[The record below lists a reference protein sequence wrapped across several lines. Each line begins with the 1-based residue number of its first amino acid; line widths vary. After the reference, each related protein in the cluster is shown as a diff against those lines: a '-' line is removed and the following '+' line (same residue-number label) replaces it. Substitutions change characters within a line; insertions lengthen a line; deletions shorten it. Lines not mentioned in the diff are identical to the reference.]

1 MRQRGNEA
9 TRERGNEAMR
19 EQGNEAMKQRG
30 NHPVT
35 RHPFPV
41 SRLLRVWGGL
51 LVLIVLALAGIFIT
65 KSGINFILPLLGV
78 LVLMM
83 FAWVTIRNASFA
95 WLRGTVVPVLAV
107 VTALIIGSVVI
118 ASTDPLVLK
127 SASSFLED
135 PTTVLRNAWDAVSLA
150 YRSLFEGALGSPAK
164 ITAGL
169 ESWIVEGDAA
179 SLRSAVRPLSE
190 SITKSIPYILAGLSV
205 ALGFRA
211 GLFNIGAEGQFVVGG
226 LCSVVVGYKA
236 TGLPA
241 YVHLPLAVM
250 AGALGAGIWGAI
262 PGLLKAW
269 TGAHEVINTIMMNW
283 IAFRLTEYLLREPLE
298 KAQGTHRTPEIL
310 PTAELPR
317 FFPHPLRLH
326 AGLILALAAAVF
338 VYWFLWKTTW
348 GFEMRTVGAN
358 PDAARYGGISIKR
371 NIVLAMFI
379 SGALAGLS
387 GASESLGITHN
398 MSLGFSAG
406 YGFDSIALAL
416 LGGSHPLG
424 VVLASLLFGV
434 LRAGGTRMMSVAG
447 IPLEI
452 ISIVQSMVIV
462 FIAAPAI
469 IRGIYRLRAEREELG
484 PAMITRG
491 WGS

>member
-1 MRQRGNEA
+1 LSKDVRSPIEQTSSETAVRVAQPSFLQARQR
-9 TRERGNEAMR
+9 
-19 EQGNEAMKQRG
+19 
-30 NHPVT
+30 
-35 RHPFPV
+35 
-41 SRLLRVWGGL
+41 LLLWTWGA
-51 LVLIVLALAGIFIT
+51 LVLLIILALAGIFIT
-65 KSGINFILPLLGV
+65 KSGITLILPLLGV

-83 FAWVTIRNASFA
+83 FALVTIVKASFA
-95 WLRGTVVPVLAV
+95 WLRGAVVPVLAV
-107 VTALIIGSVVI
+107 VTALIIGSFVI
-118 ASTDPLVLK
+118 ALTDPLVLE
-127 SASSFLED
+127 SADYFFED
-135 PTTVLRNAWDAVSLA
+135 PATVLRHAWDAVSLA
-150 YRSLFEGALGSPAK
+150 YQALFEGALGSPSK

-169 ESWIVEGDAA
+169 ESWIVGGDAK

-190 SITKSIPYILAGLSV
+190 SITKSIPYILAGLAV

-226 LCSVVVGYKA
+226 LCSVIVGYSVK
-236 TGLPA
+236 GLPA
-241 YVHLPLAVM
+241 YIHLPLAVM
-250 AGALGAGIWGAI
+250 AGALAAGVWGAI

-283 IAFRLTEYLLREPLE
+283 IAFRVVEYLLKEPLE
-298 KAQGTHRTPEIL
+298 KIQGTHRTPDIL

-317 FFPHPLRLH
+317 FFPHPIRLH
-326 AGLILALAAAVF
+326 AGLVLALAAAIF
-338 VYWFLWKTTW
+338 VYWFLWRTTW
-348 GFEMRTVGAN
+348 GFEIRTVGAN
-358 PDAARYGGISIKR
+358 PDAARYGGISIRR

-398 MSLGFSAG
+398 MTLGFQAG

-434 LRAGGTRMMSVAG
+434 LRAGGTRMMSVAA

-452 ISIVQSMVIV
+452 TSIVQAMVII

-469 IRGIYRLRAEREELG
+469 IRGIYRLRAEKEELG

>member
-1 MRQRGNEA
+1 MRQRGNEGTRERGNEAMRERGNEARKQRGVGAVDGRDTGGNEAMRQRGNEA

-150 YRSLFEGALGSPAK
+150 YRSLFEGALGSPAQ

-169 ESWIVEGDAA
+169 ESWIVEGDAG

-269 TGAHEVINTIMMNW
+269 TGAHVVINTIMMNW

-310 PTAELPR
+310 PTAEL
-317 FFPHPLRLH
+317 
-326 AGLILALAAAVF
+326 
-338 VYWFLWKTTW
+338 
-348 GFEMRTVGAN
+348 
-358 PDAARYGGISIKR
+358 
-371 NIVLAMFI
+371 
-379 SGALAGLS
+379 
-387 GASESLGITHN
+387 
-398 MSLGFSAG
+398 
-406 YGFDSIALAL
+406 
-416 LGGSHPLG
+416 
-424 VVLASLLFGV
+424 LASSLIHS
-434 LRAGGTRMMSVAG
+434 ACT
-447 IPLEI
+447 
-452 ISIVQSMVIV
+452 
-462 FIAAPAI
+462 PA
-469 IRGIYRLRAEREELG
+469 
-484 PAMITRG
+484 
-491 WGS
+491 

>member
-1 MRQRGNEA
+1 MSEKDFNSTTAEHVMDDAVVQVAQPGFLKSN
-9 TRERGNEAMR
+9 
-19 EQGNEAMKQRG
+19 Q
-30 NHPVT
+30 
-35 RHPFPV
+35 
-41 SRLLRVWGGL
+41 RLLLWLWGGL
-51 LVLIVLALAGIFIT
+51 VAAIVLALVGIVAS
-65 KSGINFILPLLGV
+65 KKGIDLILPLLGL

-83 FAWVTIRNASFA
+83 FALVTIINASFE
-95 WLRGTVVPVLAV
+95 WLRGTVIPILAV
-107 VTALIIGSVVI
+107 VTALIIGSFII
-118 ASTDPLVLK
+118 ALTDPLVLE
-127 SASSFLED
+127 SAGHFFDD
-135 PTTVLRNAWDAVSLA
+135 PATVLRHAWDAVSLA
-150 YRSLFEGALGSPAK
+150 YKALFEGAFGSPAK
-164 ITAGL
+164 INAGL
-169 ESWIVEGDAA
+169 ESWIVNGDAKE
-179 SLRSAVRPLSE
+179 LRSAVRPLSE
-190 SITKSIPYILAGLSV
+190 SVTKSIPYILSGLAV

-211 GLFNIGAEGQFVVGG
+211 GLFNIGAEGQYVVGG
-226 LCSVVVGYKA
+226 LCAVVVGFKV

-241 YVHLPLAVM
+241 YIHLPLAVL
-250 AGALGAGIWGAI
+250 AGMLAAGIWGAI

-298 KAQGTHRTPEIL
+298 KIQGTHRTPDIL
-310 PTAELPR
+310 PTAALPR

-326 AGLILALAAAVF
+326 AGLIIALAAAVL

-358 PDAARYGGISIKR
+358 PDAARYGGISIRR

-379 SGALAGLS
+379 SGMLAGLA
-387 GASESLGITHN
+387 GVSESLGITHN
-398 MSLGFSAG
+398 MTLGFQAG

-424 VVLASLLFGV
+424 VVLASLLFGI
-434 LRAGGTRMMSVAG
+434 LRAGGTRMMSVAA

-452 ISIVQSMVIV
+452 TSIVQAMVIV

-469 IRGIYRLRAEREELG
+469 IRGLYRLRAPKEELG
-484 PAMITRG
+484 PTVVTRG